1 MGIISDK
8 IGALQ
13 QFQNNMFEN
22 IRVIINEYEYVIS
35 DMNTQDQLYER
46 GIDRNG
52 VELAEDNPYAFLT
65 MEIKR
70 AKNHPYNRVTLRD
83 EGDFHR
89 SFKVEARFNEL
100 EIYAT
105 DIKAITLAERY
116 GYEIYGLT
124 DENINELIWEY
135 IKPELYEQFI
145 KSLS

>member
-1 MGIISDK
+1 MK
-8 IGALQ
+8 
-13 QFQNNMFEN
+13 
-22 IRVIINEYEYVIS
+22 VIFT
-35 DMNTQDQLYER
+35 DL
-46 GIDRNG
+46 
-52 VELAEDNPYAFLT
+52 L
-65 MEIKR
+65 KW
-70 AKNHPYNRVTLRD
+70 K
-83 EGDFHR
+83 
-89 SFKVEARFNEL
+89 RFNEL